1 MFCLC
6 RGIFLL
12 LSNNLEKEVADRCM
26 IPAIHLIKQKQFLFA
41 KLISKLR
48 YIEKLKWMLQKKTE
62 YYVGFKITT
71 DSPEVYK
78 EIANLVRENNLLSIN
93 FYGEDWIQAFN
104 T

>member
-1 MFCLC
+1 
-6 RGIFLL
+6 
-12 LSNNLEKEVADRCM
+12 LEKEVADMYDSCYTSDKTE
-26 IPAIHLIKQKQFLFA
+26 AFLFA

-48 YIEKLKWMLQKKTE
+48 YVENVKVDATKKTE